1 MSEISEKYKVLS
13 KVDYPADLR
22 KLNLDELQQLCGE
35 IRHLIIET
43 VEKTGGHIAP
53 SLGAVELAVSL
64 HYVLNTPE
72 DKLIWDVGHQAYAH
86 KIITGR
92 KNKFHTLR
100 QHKGISG
107 FLKPDESEYDTFGAG
122 HASTSISAAAGF
134 AVARELKGGDYRI
147 VTVIGDGSLT
157 GGLAYEGINNIYRIK
172 KQFLIV
178 LNDNEMS
185 ISRNVGLMS
194 YYLTKIRVNPSYIKF
209 RNEVWNTLG
218 KLPRGSNLLRLL
230 GRKIDESIKNF
241 FVPGLLFEE
250 LGLKYYG
257 PIDGHDLEQLIT
269 TLNKVKDLPF
279 PALLHVVTKKGKGLS
294 DAEED
299 PTKFHGIGPIKVDPN
314 TKEKNGI
321 SFSKVFGKVA
331 CEVGEKYPDTVFITA
346 AMCEGTGL
354 SEFARKFPDRFF
366 DVGIAEGHAVTFAA
380 GLAMDGMRPI
390 VAIYSTF
397 LQRSYDQ
404 LIHDV
409 ALQNLPVV
417 FAMDRAGIVGEDGP
431 THHGAFDISYLNVI
445 PNMIISAPKDGN
457 ELRNLVL
464 TALNQKGNPFA
475 IRYPRGKT
483 PVFDEDMEPKF
494 LEIGKWEVL
503 REGEKVAIL
512 AVGVM
517 VDVAEKACDQLSN
530 EGINPGLVYV
540 RFIKPFDEKILKSV
554 LEKYDVVITVEEN
567 ALKGGFGVHIVKFA
581 EDLGIDTKIVNL
593 GIPDKFVEQG
603 PRNLLLKEI
612 GLSSENIARKIK
624 ELLG

>member
-1 MSEISEKYKVLS
+1 
-13 KVDYPADLR
+13 
-22 KLNLDELQQLCGE
+22 
-35 IRHLIIET
+35 
-43 VEKTGGHIAP
+43 
-53 SLGAVELAVSL
+53 
-64 HYVLNTPE
+64 
-72 DKLIWDVGHQAYAH
+72 
-86 KIITGR
+86 
-92 KNKFHTLR
+92 
-100 QHKGISG
+100 
-107 FLKPDESEYDTFGAG
+107 
-122 HASTSISAAAGF
+122 
-134 AVARELKGGDYRI
+134 
-147 VTVIGDGSLT
+147 
-157 GGLAYEGINNIYRIK
+157 
-172 KQFLIV
+172 
-178 LNDNEMS
+178 MS

-380 GLAMDGMRPI
+380 GLAMDGMKPI

-517 VDVAEKACDQLSN
+517 ADVAEKACDQLSN

-567 ALKGGFGVHIVKFA
+567 ALKGGFGVHVVKFA
-581 EDLGIDTKIVNL
+581 EDLGANTKIVNL

>member
-483 PVFDEDMEPKF
+483 PVFDEDMEPKL

-517 VDVAEKACDQLSN
+517 ADVAEKACDQLSD

-540 RFIKPFDEKILKSV
+540 RFIKPFDEKILKAV

-567 ALKGGFGVHIVKFA
+567 ALKGGFGVHVVKFA
-581 EDLGIDTKIVNL
+581 EDLGANTKIVNL

-624 ELLG
+624 ELLR

>member
-380 GLAMDGMRPI
+380 GLAMDGMKPI

-517 VDVAEKACDQLSN
+517 ADVAEKACDQLSN

>member
-517 VDVAEKACDQLSN
+517 ADVAEKACDQLSN

-624 ELLG
+624 ELLR

>member
-53 SLGAVELAVSL
+53 SLGTVELAVSL

-331 CEVGEKYPDTVFITA
+331 CEVGEKYPNTVFITA

-354 SEFARKFPDRFF
+354 SELARKFPDRFF

-457 ELRNLVL
+457 ELRNLVF

-483 PVFDEDMEPKF
+483 PVFDEDMEPKL

-517 VDVAEKACDQLSN
+517 ADVAEKACDQLSD
-530 EGINPGLVYV
+530 EGINSGLVYV

>member
-517 VDVAEKACDQLSN
+517 ADVAEKACDQLSN

-567 ALKGGFGVHIVKFA
+567 ALKGGFGVHIVKFV

-624 ELLG
+624 ELLR

>member
-483 PVFDEDMEPKF
+483 PVFDEDMEPKL

-517 VDVAEKACDQLSN
+517 ADVAEKACDQLSN

>member
-53 SLGAVELAVSL
+53 SLGTVELAVSL

-147 VTVIGDGSLT
+147 VAVIGDGSLT

-431 THHGAFDISYLNVI
+431 THHGAFDIS
-445 PNMIISAPKDGN
+445 
-457 ELRNLVL
+457 
-464 TALNQKGNPFA
+464 
-475 IRYPRGKT
+475 
-483 PVFDEDMEPKF
+483 
-494 LEIGKWEVL
+494 
-503 REGEKVAIL
+503 
-512 AVGVM
+512 
-517 VDVAEKACDQLSN
+517 
-530 EGINPGLVYV
+530 
-540 RFIKPFDEKILKSV
+540 
-554 LEKYDVVITVEEN
+554 
-567 ALKGGFGVHIVKFA
+567 
-581 EDLGIDTKIVNL
+581 
-593 GIPDKFVEQG
+593 
-603 PRNLLLKEI
+603 
-612 GLSSENIARKIK
+612 
-624 ELLG
+624 

>member
-517 VDVAEKACDQLSN
+517 ADVAEKACDQLSN

>member
-1 MSEISEKYKVLS
+1 MNEISEEHKILDRVN
-13 KVDYPADLR
+13 YPSDLR
-22 KLNLDELQQLCGE
+22 GLSIAELRELCSE
-35 IRHLIIET
+35 IRHLIIRT

-53 SLGAVELAVSL
+53 SLGTVELAVAL

-92 KNKFHTLR
+92 KNRFHTLR
-100 QHKGISG
+100 QYKGISG
-107 FLKPDESEYDTFGAG
+107 FLKPAESEYDTFGAG
-122 HASTSISAAAGF
+122 HASTSISAAVGF
-134 AVARELKGGDYRI
+134 AAARELKGENYRI
-147 VTVIGDGSLT
+147 VAVIGDGSLT
-157 GGLAYEGINNIYRIK
+157 GGLAYEGINNIYRVK

-194 YYLTKIRVNPSYIKF
+194 YYLTKIRTNPSYIKF

-257 PIDGHDLEQLIT
+257 PIDGHDLEQLIV

-279 PALLHVVTKKGKGLS
+279 PALLHVVTQKGKGLS
-294 DAEED
+294 DAEEN
-299 PTKFHGIGPIKVDPN
+299 PTKFHGIGPIKVN
-314 TKEKNGI
+314 SSSKEKNGV
-321 SFSKVFGKVA
+321 SFSEVFGKVA

-354 SEFARKFPDRFF
+354 SEFSRKFPDRFF

-380 GLAMDGMRPI
+380 GLAMNGMRPV

-397 LQRSYDQ
+397 LQRAYDQ

-409 ALQNLPVV
+409 SLQNLPVV

-445 PNMIISAPKDGN
+445 PNMIVSAPKDGN
-457 ELRNLVL
+457 ELRNLVF
-464 TALNQKGNPFA
+464 TALNQKDNPFA

-483 PVFDEDMEPKF
+483 PVFDRDMEPRI

-517 VDVAEKACDQLSN
+517 VDVAEEACEQLN
-530 EGINPGLVYV
+530 AEGIEPGLVYV
-540 RFIKPFDEKILKSV
+540 RFIKPFDEEVLKSV
-554 LEKYDVVITVEEN
+554 LKKYDIVITVEEN
-567 ALKGGFGVHIVKFA
+567 ALKGGFGVHVVKFA
-581 EDLGIDTKIVNL
+581 KDLGLDVEIVNF
-593 GIPDKFVEQG
+593 GIPDRFIEQG
-603 PRNLLLKEI
+603 PRDLLLKEI
-612 GLSSENIARKIK
+612 GLSSENIIEKVK